1 MAESLSMPGPDES
14 ILTVATHFAQ
24 HVAADE
30 HVALLEN
37 PGKFDLLQ
45 RKADLLDEGVAAVF
59 GLASAKAEL
68 LALCFQ
74 VRKFTPAEAVRW
86 LGERRIVP
94 LFYVPSSSG

>member
-1 MAESLSMPGPDES
+1 MDDSRSRPGPDES
-14 ILTVATHFAQ
+14 ILSVATHFAQ
-24 HVAADE
+24 HVAAEE

-59 GLASAKAEL
+59 GMASAKAEL

-74 VRKFTPAEAVRW
+74 IRKFTPAEAVKW
-86 LGERRIVP
+86 LAERKIVP
-94 LFYVPSSSG
+94 LLYVPSSSG